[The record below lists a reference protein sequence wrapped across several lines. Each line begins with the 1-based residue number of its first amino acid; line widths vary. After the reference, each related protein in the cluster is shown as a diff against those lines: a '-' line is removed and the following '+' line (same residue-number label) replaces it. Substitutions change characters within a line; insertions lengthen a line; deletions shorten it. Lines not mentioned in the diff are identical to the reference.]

1 MRRISASSFDR
12 IGPRLALWGLVIGLV
27 AILNW
32 LVW

>member
-1 MRRISASSFDR
+1 MRRLGSSSFDR
-12 IGPRLALWGLVIGLV
+12 IGPRLALWGAVIGLV